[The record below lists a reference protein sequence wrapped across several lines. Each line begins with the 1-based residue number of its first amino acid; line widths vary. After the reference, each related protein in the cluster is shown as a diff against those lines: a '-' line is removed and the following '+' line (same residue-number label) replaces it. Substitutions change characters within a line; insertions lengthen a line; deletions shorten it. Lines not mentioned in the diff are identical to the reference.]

1 MTSMSMKTT
10 NTNHEARPSRASG
23 AIREAPGLRRLQLAI
38 TRVLIVLAMLVTVR
52 YFYWR
57 ALHTM
62 NPAAKWFFYLFLG
75 AEVLNF
81 LEAALFYFTT
91 WKPAHH
97 TAPPPLLNRS
107 VDVFIATY
115 NEPVSILRDTVVCA
129 VSMRYPHKTYILD
142 DGNRPEVRD
151 LARQFGCG
159 YIGRSERRHAKAGN
173 LNNALKFTDGEFIV
187 TLDAD
192 HVPTPELVDQLIG
205 FFADPNVS
213 IVQTSQDFYNMDSFQ
228 HVTDWRTW
236 FGWQQQELFFS
247 VIQPGKDGYDAAF
260 YCGSPAIIRRKALE
274 DVGGFATETITE
286 DMHTGLRLQKKGW
299 RVLYYNRTL
308 ARGLAPQTFTGF
320 ATQWLRW
327 GRGAMQVLRRESP
340 LFSKGLSFG
349 QRVCYFASFYFY
361 WMSYQKLIYVLT
373 PIFCLL
379 SGIFPL
385 VAEPSLFVLYFGPY
399 FILNILATVALQRGL
414 RSFLLSEQFNLMKM
428 HVLMKTIVGLFRRE
442 GEFSVTPKSRSGAPR
457 WTEVWPQL
465 AILMALGI
473 ALVVGAMRL
482 GRAEPGYA
490 FWALVVNLFWALFYL
505 LLSAPVV
512 WRAMVRKELRGSYRF
527 PSRLDVPVRFD
538 AVASNSVQVNGLAY
552 ARNLNRFGF
561 SITRENAIP
570 VETLLD
576 IQLTIPGRSIR
587 ALGKVMWNEEYK
599 FEGRTRVANGIRF
612 EHIDPLDQDEISKYL
627 FWEVAPRHGSL
638 LRLTQATQTEEL
650 GA

>member
-1 MTSMSMKTT
+1 MGMKITK
-10 NTNHEARPSRASG
+10 TNHEGPPSRTAG
-23 AIREAPGLRRLQLAI
+23 PIREAPGLRRLQVAI
-38 TRVLIVLAMLVTVR
+38 TRVLVVLAALVTVR

-57 ALHTM
+57 ALQTM
-62 NPAAKWFFYLFLG
+62 NPAAMWFFYLFLG

-81 LEAALFYFTT
+81 LEAVLFYFTT
-91 WKPAHH
+91 WKPARH
-97 TAPPPLLNRS
+97 TVPPPVLNRA

-115 NEPVSILRDTVVCA
+115 NEPVSILRETVVCA
-129 VSMRYPHKTYILD
+129 VSMNYPHKTYILD
-142 DGNRPEVRD
+142 DGNRPEVRE

-159 YIGRSERRHAKAGN
+159 YIGRSERTHAKAGN
-173 LNNALKFTDGEFIV
+173 LNNALKLTEGEFIV

-192 HVPTPELVDQLIG
+192 HVPTPELIDQIIG
-205 FFADPNVS
+205 FFADPKVA

-247 VIQPGKDGYDAAF
+247 VIQPGKDGFDAAF

-274 DVGGFATETITE
+274 EAGGFATETITE

-327 GRGAMQVLRRESP
+327 GHGAMQVLRRESP
-340 LFSKGLSFG
+340 IFGKGLSFA

-385 VAEPSLFVLYFGPY
+385 VAEPAVFVLYFGPY
-399 FILNILATVALQRGL
+399 FLLNIVATAALQRGL

-428 HVLMKTIVGLFRRE
+428 HVLMKTIVGLFQRE

-457 WTEVWPQL
+457 WTEIWPQL
-465 AILMALGI
+465 AILIALAI
-473 ALVVGAMRL
+473 ALVVGGVRL
-482 GRAEPGYA
+482 SRAEPGYP
-490 FWALVVNLFWALFYL
+490 FWAVVVNLFWALFYL
-505 LLSAPVV
+505 VLSAPVV

-527 PSRLDVPVRFD
+527 PSRLDVPVRF
-538 AVASNSVQVNGLAY
+538 ASVASNSAKVSGLAY

-561 SITRENAIP
+561 SITRENAVP
-570 VETLLD
+570 AETLLE
-576 IQLTIPGRSIR
+576 IELTLPGRSIR

-599 FEGRTRVANGIRF
+599 IQGRTRVANGIRF
-612 EHIDPLDQDEISKYL
+612 EQIDSLDQDEISKYL

-638 LRLTQATQTEEL
+638 LRMTQATQTEEPT
-650 GA
+650 A